1 MRLTNLWRCCLVPVS
16 IKNFSDIAALAAD
29 EMHEIVLFPEL
40 LMKRMYFFYGLA
52 KLWLKQHFMWPS

>member
-1 MRLTNLWRCCLVPVS
+1 LVPVS